1 MLRRNYSLILVA
13 VWLVIG
19 VCLIAPDILP
29 ESARKHLKTAN
40 GGLIGLLAFLF
51 AIYNFA
57 RWWAMRNLYGIRAEA
72 VRRVNP
78 LSVRKIEKEPEPYE
92 PNPDLN
98 FIKLLEDET
107 PKDDSA
113 R

>member
-13 VWLVIG
+13 FWIVIG
-19 VCLIAPDILP
+19 VCLIAPDLLP
-29 ESARKHLKTAN
+29 ESLRKHLKTAN
-40 GGLIGLLAFLF
+40 GGLVGVLAFLF

-57 RWWAMRNLYGIRAEA
+57 RWWAMQNLYRIRSEA
-72 VRRVNP
+72 KRANP

-98 FIKLLEDET
+98 FIKLPEDE
-107 PKDDSA
+107 PSADDPS